1 MKDVKQEIEDA
12 AAEDDSNSESEKGK
26 SQSTD

>member
-1 MKDVKQEIEDA
+1 VKQEIEDA

-26 SQSTD
+26 SPSTD